1 MSNYDVIVVGAGING
16 LTTAAILS
24 KAGKRTLVLESR
36 DAVGG
41 MASSMEFSPGYKCNV
56 FNDTIKWIDPRLE
69 KLLDLKSKG
78 LELEQPEILR
88 VALGQNSE
96 HICFHKEESKT
107 VDSIARLSESD
118 AKRWKD
124 FSSYISKLSNFLS
137 QLSNVLYNSERFF
150 NADFCLAM
158 DSRSCGQALKKL
170 SKKVLISR
178 L

>member
-78 LELEQPEILR
+78 LVLDQPEILR
-88 VALGQNSE
+88 VALGENSE

-107 VDSIARLSESD
+107 VDSIAKFSESD

-124 FSSYISKLSNFLS
+124 FSSYVSKLSNFL
-137 QLSNVLYNSERFF
+137 E
-150 NADFCLAM
+150 
-158 DSRSCGQALKKL
+158 K
-170 SKKVLISR
+170 
-178 L
+178 